1 MIATHSEELLI
12 LKELGF
18 SINPLNKEFQ
28 TLNEVW
34 KHSEEINKER
44 STLLYAI
51 DGLVIKLNS
60 NQLTNSIGTVGKTLR
75 TWCAIKFSPDE
86 AVSKLLNVTWQI
98 GRTGKLTPVAEIE
111 PVLLQGTTVKR
122 ATLHNLKNFINL
134 DLKQDI
140 YLVIRKAGDIIPEV
154 VQVIR

>member
-1 MIATHSEELLI
+1 MANTHSEELVT
-12 LKELGF
+12 LKHLGF
-18 SINPLNKEFQ
+18 SINPLNEKFN
-28 TLNEVW
+28 TLNEAW
-34 KHSEEINKER
+34 KYSEKINKER
-44 STLLYAI
+44 NNLLYAI
-51 DGLVIKLNS
+51 DGLVIKLNN
-60 NQLTNSIGTVGKTLR
+60 NQLTNSIGTIGKTLR
-75 TWCAIKFSPDE
+75 TWCAIKFPPDE
-86 AVSKLLNVTWQI
+86 AVSKLLNVTWQV